1 VLHAGKGIKPLRNR
15 PLQMRSEVLQAVNA
29 ENTANYA
36 PLQSINDPEPSCNF
50 PFMEGHVPK
59 PQNYTPLLGNNDHF
73 PTRLL
78 PKLHGYSPKQH
89 EYQFF
94 VIDTDYIL
102 NLIRASFTVLYNSVF
117 LKSLPRQH
125 CRSGLFSFQMAGLW
139 KRTISPSHSYQS
151 IKPPNNEK
159 RHINLLRRFVIKL

>member
-1 VLHAGKGIKPLRNR
+1 VLHAGKKIKPLRNR

-117 LKSLPRQH
+117 LKSLPPTALPERAF
-125 CRSGLFSFQMAGLW
+125 LFSDGRLMETNHFS
-139 KRTISPSHSYQS
+139 ISFIPIHQTTQ
-151 IKPPNNEK
+151 
-159 RHINLLRRFVIKL
+159 